1 MHKKHRNLNNQS
13 LPLFH
18 QFHQLALE
26 TQHYIHNPEN
36 YLIWRYATDWT
47 HSVSYEMLTFSP
59 DVRMQTLQYKLIFLL
74 LNTLKLL
81 INLALQKKNSFK
93 AIFHSGTQ
101 TPRSSKKEDLGEK
114 KNAVGVLVTCGK
126 TPTTVAW
133 NECLKMYRRVI
144 VTQ

>member
-81 INLALQKKNSFK
+81 INLALQKKQF
-93 AIFHSGTQ
+93 
-101 TPRSSKKEDLGEK
+101 
-114 KNAVGVLVTCGK
+114 
-126 TPTTVAW
+126 
-133 NECLKMYRRVI
+133 
-144 VTQ
+144 